1 MEQRSDRLRP
11 GGSDR
16 VSRRAFLAGTA
27 TLAAGTLGGCLASGA
42 STVSVLSAGSLA
54 SAFEER
60 IGSAF
65 AETTDVGF
73 QGTYYGSR
81 AALRLVADGQRRPD
95 VVVSA
100 DAELLRDRLR
110 PAMATWDVVFATNAL
125 VIAYNPETDVGA
137 RLADG
142 EPWHAV
148 LRSADGRIARTDPAL
163 DPLGYRA
170 IQLFDLAESYY
181 DEPGLAGALRENTV
195 IEPEEP
201 QLLAAVESGERA
213 AAVAYRN
220 MAHDWDVPSVELP
233 PELNFADPGLAD
245 HYATATYTTEDGTSL
260 SGRPIRYNATVPE
273 NAENP
278 EAGRQ
283 FVRLLAERP
292 ALLRESGLVVP
303 DGVPSD
309 HGDLPDGV
317 LS

>member
-1 MEQRSDRLRP
+1 MEQRNDHP
-11 GGSDR
+11 ETGGLER
-16 VSRRAFLAGTA
+16 FSRRGFLTGAA
-27 TLAAGTLGGCLASGA
+27 TLGVSTLGGCLASSA

-60 IGSAF
+60 VGSAF
-65 AETTDVGF
+65 EEATDFGF

-81 AALRLVADGQRRPD
+81 AVMRLVEDGQRRPD

-100 DAELLRDRLR
+100 DAELLRERLQ
-110 PAMATWDVVFATNAL
+110 PTLADWDVVFATNAL
-125 VIAYNPETDVGA
+125 VIAYNPETDIGV

-148 LRSADGRIARTDPAL
+148 LAAADGRIARTDPDL

-181 DEPGLAGALRENTV
+181 DEPGLAGVLRANTV

-213 AAVAYRN
+213 AAIAYRN

-260 SGRPIRYNATVPE
+260 PGRPIRYNATVPA
-273 NAENP
+273 NAEHP
-278 EAGRQ
+278 EAGRR

-292 ALLRESGLVVP
+292 ASLRESGLVVP
-303 DGVPSD
+303 DGVPKG
-309 HGDLPDGV
+309 HGDVPDGV
-317 LS
+317 LQ

>member
-1 MEQRSDRLRP
+1 MTQRDNHP
-11 GGSDR
+11 GTGNPGR
-16 VSRRAFLAGTA
+16 VSRRGFLAG
-27 TLAAGTLGGCLASGA
+27 AAALGGSLGGCLASGA

-54 SAFEER
+54 AAFEER

-65 AETTDVGF
+65 AGATDLEF

-81 AALRLVADGQRRPD
+81 AVMRLVVDGQRRPD

-100 DAELLRDRLR
+100 DATLLRDRLR
-110 PAMATWDVVFATNAL
+110 PATTTWDVVFATNAL
-125 VIAYNPETDVGA
+125 VIAYNPETEAGE

-148 LRSADGRIARTDPAL
+148 LQSADGRVARTDPDL

-170 IQLFDLAESYY
+170 IQLFDLAERYY
-181 DEPGLAGALRENTV
+181 DKPGLAGALRANTV

-220 MAHDWDVPSVELP
+220 MAHDWDVPAVELP
-233 PELNFADPGLAD
+233 PKLNFADPRLAD
-245 HYATATYTTEDGTSL
+245 HYATATYTTADGPTL

-273 NAENP
+273 NADHP
-278 EAGRQ
+278 EAGRR
-283 FVRLLAERP
+283 FVRFLAERP

-303 DGVPSD
+303 DGVPNG
-309 HGDLPDGV
+309 HGDVPEGV
-317 LS
+317 MP